1 MSVRLLT
8 ASLTLVGFVVAAVA
22 TGPAAAQQP
31 RLPSQRHPSLQAE
44 TEIPL
49 QTLSFSG
56 AERLRAQ
63 DARQD
68 DRVGPFRYG
77 KHLEAGYTPSRH
89 GAWEQLAS
97 GDWVWRL
104 RIRSRD
110 ARSVS
115 VGLPTF
121 QLPPGAELFLHGTEG
136 DLIRGP
142 YTADD
147 ATRGELWTPLVR
159 SEGLI
164 LELTVPEGRR
174 AAVDLEVG
182 TVVHGYRSLRAAR
195 GDRQKSGACNL
206 DVACSEADPWRDQVR
221 SVGGYTFGND
231 DFHLACT
238 GALVN
243 NTARDGRPLFLTAEH
258 CVSTPAQAASMV
270 FYWNFQTATCREPG
284 SPESGTFP
292 SDTLSVADWEQTST
306 GALMRARYGNVHSDD
321 QIAGKSDLS
330 LVEVDDA
337 IPDGYNLYLSGWS
350 RTGRTTRE
358 SVTIHHPSGHGKRIT
373 FDRNPSSFVDY
384 PTSRTCS
391 APQGNTHLLI
401 ENWETGTTE
410 PGSSGSPLFDVNQ
423 HIVGVLSGGC
433 AGCDG
438 DGDADDNNAPDWYGR
453 VAPGF
458 ENGDYTPPGESEPT
472 TLADV
477 LDPENTGVQTLDG
490 RDLGRDTIPPA
501 PVPDFEVVNV
511 TPDSVTLRW
520 DATGDDGT
528 EGKAA
533 RYEVRVR
540 TNDPITSLS
549 DFNSAEPVDD
559 VPPPKTAGTR
569 QSVTVAVTPDT
580 SYYFAIRAFDDA
592 NLASPIVSTERDV
605 TPVRTLRITRPPSP
619 NPTRTR
625 TTTQFVVEE
634 EQRVSV
640 ALYDALGRRVTLLF
654 RDTVRPFRRQSI
666 GADVSDLSSGIY
678 FLRVRGETSAQT
690 ERISVVK

>member
-1 MSVRLLT
+1 MDFRVLIAGLALALL
-8 ASLTLVGFVVAAVA
+8 GAAA
-22 TGPAAAQQP
+22 TRPAVAQQP
-31 RLPSQRHPSLQAE
+31 RLPSQQHSSLRAE
-44 TEIPL
+44 SEVPL

-56 AERLRAQ
+56 AEALRTQ
-63 DARQD
+63 DARRR
-68 DRVGPFRYG
+68 DRIGPLRYG
-77 KHLEAGYTPSRH
+77 KHLEAGYRPTRH
-89 GAWEQLAS
+89 GVWEPLPS

-110 ARSVS
+110 AVSLS
-115 VGLPTF
+115 VGLSPF
-121 QLPPGAELFLHGTEG
+121 RLPEGAKLFLRGTGG

-159 SEGLI
+159 SEDLI
-164 LELTVPEGRR
+164 LELTVPEGER

-182 TVVHGYRSLRAAR
+182 TVVHGYRSLKPER
-195 GDRQKSGACNL
+195 GARQKSGACNL

-221 SVGGYTFGND
+221 SVGGYTFGNN
-231 DFHLACT
+231 DFHLVCS

-284 SPESGTFP
+284 SPESGAFP
-292 SDTLSVADWEQTST
+292 SDTLSVTDWEQTST
-306 GALMRARYGNVHSDD
+306 GAVMRARYGNVHSEN

-330 LVEVDDA
+330 LVEVDDQ

-350 RTGRTTRE
+350 RTGRTTQE
-358 SVTIHHPSGHGKRIT
+358 SVTIHHPEGHGKRLSI
-373 FDRNPSSFVDY
+373 DRDPSSFVDY

-391 APQGNTHLLI
+391 APSGDTHLLV
-401 ENWETGTTE
+401 ENWELGTTE
-410 PGSSGSPLFDVNQ
+410 PGSSGSPLFDTNRHV
-423 HIVGVLSGGC
+423 VGVLSGGC

-438 DGDADDNNAPDWYGR
+438 DGDGGDNNAPDWYGR

-458 ENGDYTPPGESEPT
+458 ENGDYTPPGAAQPT

-490 RDLGRDTIPPA
+490 RALGRDTIPPA
-501 PVPDFEVVNV
+501 PVPEFEVATV

-520 DATGDDGT
+520 NATGDDGR
-528 EGKAA
+528 EGTAA

-540 TNDPITSLS
+540 TSEPIASRA
-549 DFNSAEPVDD
+549 DFRSAEPVRD
-559 VPPPKTAGTR
+559 VPSPKTAGTR
-569 QSVTVAVTPDT
+569 QSVTVSVTPDT

-592 NLASPIVSTERDV
+592 NLASPIASTERDV
-605 TPVRTLRITRPPSP
+605 TPVRSLRVTRPPSP

-625 TTTQFVVEE
+625 AVTQFVVEE
-634 EQRVSV
+634 EQTVVV
-640 ALYDALGRRVTLLF
+640 ALYDALGRRVTTLF
-654 RDTVRPFRRQSI
+654 RDTVRPFRRRSI
-666 GADVSDLSSGIY
+666 TASVSDLASGMY
-678 FLRVRGETSAQT
+678 FLRVRGESSART

>member
-1 MSVRLLT
+1 MDFRVLLPGL
-8 ASLTLVGFVVAAVA
+8 ALALFLGVVLPQP
-22 TGPAAAQQP
+22 TAAQQP
-31 RLPSQRHPSLQAE
+31 RLPSQQHSSLRAE
-44 TEIPL
+44 TEVPL

-56 AERLRAQ
+56 AETLRTQ
-63 DARQD
+63 DTRRQD
-68 DRVGPFRYG
+68 RIGPLRYG
-77 KHLEAGYTPSRH
+77 KHLEAGYTPAQH
-89 GAWEQLAS
+89 GVWEQLPS

-104 RIRSRD
+104 RIRSGD
-110 ARSVS
+110 AVSLS

-121 QLPPGAELFLHGTEG
+121 QLPPGAEFFLHGTDG

-147 ATRGELWTPLVR
+147 ATRGALWTPLVR

-174 AAVDLEVG
+174 GAVDLEIG
-182 TVVHGYRSLRAAR
+182 TVVHGYRSLRAGR
-195 GDRQKSGACNL
+195 GARQKSGACNV

-221 SVGGYTFGND
+221 SVGGYTFGNN

-238 GALVN
+238 GTLVN
-243 NTARDGRPLFLTAEH
+243 NTARNGRPLFLTAEH

-306 GALMRARYGNVHSDD
+306 GAEMRARYGNVHAEN
-321 QIAGKSDLS
+321 QIAGKSDLT
-330 LVEVDDA
+330 LVEVDDV

-350 RTGRTTRE
+350 RTGRTTQE

-373 FDRNPSSFVDY
+373 VDRDPSSFVDY

-391 APQGNTHLLI
+391 APQGDTHLLV
-401 ENWETGTTE
+401 ENWDVGTTE
-410 PGSSGSPLFDVNQ
+410 PGSSGSPLFDANQ
-423 HIVGVLSGGC
+423 RIVGVLSGGC

-438 DGDADDNNAPDWYGR
+438 DGDVGDNNAPDWYGR
-453 VAPGF
+453 LAPGF
-458 ENGDYTPPGESEPT
+458 DNGDYTPPDENVPT

-501 PVPDFEVVNV
+501 PVPGFEVANV

-520 DATGDDGT
+520 NATGDDGR
-528 EGKAA
+528 EGRAA
-533 RYEVRVR
+533 RYDVRVR
-540 TNDPITSLS
+540 TDEPIASRA
-549 DFNSAEPVDD
+549 DFRSAERVRD

-569 QSVTVAVTPDT
+569 QSVTVSVTPET

-592 NLASPIVSTERDV
+592 NLASPIASTERDV
-605 TPVRTLRITRPPSP
+605 TPVRSLRVTRPPSP
-619 NPTRTR
+619 NPARTR
-625 TTTQFVVEE
+625 AVTQFVVEE
-634 EQRVSV
+634 EQTVVV
-640 ALYDALGRRVTLLF
+640 ALYDALGRRVTTLF
-654 RDTVRPFRRQSI
+654 RDRVRPFRRRSI
-666 GADVSDLSSGIY
+666 ATTVSDLASGIY
-678 FLRVRGETSAQT
+678 FLRVRGERAART
-690 ERISVVK
+690 ERITVVK